1 MFHPRVPM
9 WSTAVE
15 PGLPRGTDPAFPRSR
30 PSIPEG
36 TPTLNKSVRLL
47 PLLVGAAFAQVPP
60 ARSLDAGTWVRQS
73 LSVVP
78 AQVGEC
84 PPEEI
89 FLRRAFRRLNAELLP
104 MRDVARAQAQEEKA
118 YCEEAR
124 EVLVRRLDGD
134 WSGLAGMQRFDRN
147 DLPPERMEAVR
158 VAVASTP
165 WPAMPTVLASQVAD
179 TLRGLLAAKSLER
192 SQHLVSD
199 EQRNSSISVKMKTE
213 DVTDTELSLLR
224 GSAHVLALRVG
235 GLDVGRSRKG
245 LSFRADF
252 AAAIWSFD
260 PGSKSFA
267 SEGAWA
273 ASANEG
279 GSAGYAGSQVAGTG
293 MQFGSRVLDLP
304 AFHFTTQILAGNVG
318 DWINPASTF
327 STNTGADLGFNR
339 RFRYFE
345 NRVDA
350 SGNTVPVPAGYGY
363 LDDHFPKDSTWRLR
377 HIGGIQPYS
386 GLVLEEVPGDAWGFV
401 SLTEVGSRIDG
412 RNDSGGDLSV
422 NLRAASPLWELRF
435 GSRVPLGSSHS
446 FFSADIPFYF
456 GDVHG
461 SLGYSPRSND
471 AQETG
476 LLFGWGIEPG
486 WETRWNIRRAFFTA
500 GAQVGLRMNTV
511 FLSSPD
517 QGSLLYDQN
526 INWLRN
532 FEGVVTLH
540 GGVSWSLTPWSGVG
554 VEVAYDWLDGRS
566 DWECG
571 SGNSYY
577 DADWTSV
584 PGPTAGQGRLRW
596 LFQYVWK

>member
-1 MFHPRVPM
+1 MPRPHEKVHPPRKGSSTLDKPARLPFLLLLAATAFAEAPPRV
-9 WSTAVE
+9 
-15 PGLPRGTDPAFPRSR
+15 
-30 PSIPEG
+30 
-36 TPTLNKSVRLL
+36 
-47 PLLVGAAFAQVPP
+47 
-60 ARSLDAGTWVRQS
+60 LDAGTWVRQS
-73 LSVVP
+73 LTVVP
-78 AQVGEC
+78 VQVGDC
-84 PPEEI
+84 PSEDI
-89 FLRRAFRRLNAELLP
+89 YLHRAFRRLNAEVLVH
-104 MRDVARAQAQEEKA
+104 MRVVARAQALEEKS

-124 EVLVRRLDGD
+124 ASLVQHLGGD
-134 WSGLAGMQRFDRN
+134 WSGLTLMQRFDRN
-147 DLPPERMEAVR
+147 DLPAERMEAVR
-158 VAVASTP
+158 LAVANTP
-165 WPAMPTVLASQVAD
+165 WQAMPPVLSRELAD
-179 TLRGLLAAKSLER
+179 TLRGLLAAKALER
-192 SQHLVSD
+192 SRHLVSD
-199 EQRNSSISVKMKTE
+199 QQQNSSISIKTKTE
-213 DVTDTELSLLR
+213 DVTDEELSLLR
-224 GSAHVLALRVG
+224 GSAHVLALRAT
-235 GLDVGRSRKG
+235 GLDVGRSKEG

-252 AAAIWSFD
+252 SAAIWSFD
-260 PGSKSFA
+260 PGTRSFA
-267 SEGAWA
+267 TEGAWA
-273 ASANEG
+273 
-279 GSAGYAGSQVAGTG
+279 GSSGEDGSPAYAGAQVAATG
-293 MQFGSRVLDLP
+293 RGFGSRVLDLQ

-318 DWINPASTF
+318 SWVNPASTF
-327 STNTGADLGFNR
+327 STNTGADLHLNR

-377 HIGGIQPYS
+377 HIGGIHPYS

-412 RNDSGGDLSV
+412 HNDSGGENLSV

-461 SLGYSPRSND
+461 SLGYPPWGRD

-511 FLSSPD
+511 FLSSAD

-540 GGVSWSLTPWSGVG
+540 GGISWSLTPWSGVG

-566 DWECG
+566 DWEYG

-577 DADWTSV
+577 DANWNSV